1 MLNDAGSGA
10 TAVLHYGP
18 VDCLTF
24 VSRELHGTE
33 KAGVSATLLSGDRVW
48 AHATTAQPVKG
59 LNCEFQLTDL
69 KPGTRYFYRLL
80 VTNQRGKSWAF
91 ESGSF
96 ETR

>member
-1 MLNDAGSGA
+1 M
-10 TAVLHYGP
+10 LHYGP

-48 AHATTAQPVKG
+48 AHATTTHPIRGQQI
-59 LNCEFQLTDL
+59 EFQLTDL
-69 KPGTRYFYRLL
+69 KPGIRYFYRLL
-80 VTNQRGKSWAF
+80 ATNQRGKSWAF